1 MKLSLR
7 TQVLMLLALFA
18 VLFIGVVGLVW
29 MNTAERAEDSVYAP
43 VLSTKDLVA
52 DALPPA
58 LYVVEPWLVAHEALV
73 ADVSKLDALEER
85 WAQLDRD
92 FETREAFWA
101 TAKMDEGLRS
111 KMQQTVVP
119 TARKFFQLGKT
130 SLFPLLR
137 AGKRDEAEKVLS
149 TQLRPAYDAQKAAV
163 DETMQLAAEVE
174 KQQREVAASSVRTL
188 KLTIAFA
195 AFLGGILSVIIGLRT
210 VSNLSKRLRT
220 IIESLEAAAEGDL
233 SERPA
238 DGARDEVTLVHE
250 ALTRTLAGMSEAI
263 QGVQRV
269 ARQVEEESSSLSSTS
284 AGLQSGVTEQAASSE
299 ETSASLEELT
309 ANSQQTSNI
318 AQRGNALSGQSS
330 EAVRTTADVMKS
342 TQQAMRQLADT
353 SARVQDI
360 VGTVDEMAFQTNLLA
375 LNAAVEAARAGEA
388 GRGFAV
394 VAHEVRALAQRS
406 AQAARDIRK
415 LIQGSV
421 EQVNAGSALVDQSSA
436 ALEQAGTAVREVTSL
451 MGQLAT
457 AAREQSSGVEEINRA
472 MMASDAVAQRTT
484 GQAQTL
490 TQAASRLSSSA
501 SNLAKLASR
510 FKTSESSEPEQQPF
524 EPALATFEA
533 APAAPPASPKRRA
546 PMARPAPTTHDAEF

>member
-7 TQVLMLLALFA
+7 AQVLMLLGLFAALFTG
-18 VLFIGVVGLVW
+18 FVVMVW
-29 MNTAERAEDSVYAP
+29 VNTAERAEDSVYAP
-43 VLSTKDLVA
+43 VLSTKDVVA
-52 DALPPA
+52 DVLPPP
-58 LYVVEPWLVAHEALV
+58 LYVVEPLLVAHEAVL
-73 ADVSKLDALEER
+73 AEASKLDALEGQ
-85 WAQLDRD
+85 WSQLERD
-92 FETREAFWA
+92 FQARETFWA
-101 TAKMDEGLRS
+101 SAKMDEALRS
-111 KMQQTVVP
+111 KLQETAIP
-119 TARKFFQLGKT
+119 TGRKFFQTGK
-130 SLFPLLR
+130 SALFPLLR
-137 AGKRDEAEKVLS
+137 AGKRAEAEKVLTS
-149 TQLRPAYDAQKAAV
+149 QLLPVYAEHKAAV
-163 DETMQLAAEVE
+163 DQTVQLAAEVE
-174 KQQREVAASSVRTL
+174 KQQRELAAGSVRTL
-188 KLTIAFA
+188 KLSIAFVA
-195 AFLGGILSVIIGLRT
+195 LLGGVLAVFIGLRT

-220 IIESLEAAAEGDL
+220 IIESLEAAAQGDL
-233 SERPA
+233 SARAA
-238 DGARDEVTLVHE
+238 DDARDEVTVVHE
-250 ALTRTLAGMSEAI
+250 ALTRTLGGMSEAI
-263 QGVQRV
+263 EGVQRV
-269 ARQVEEESSSLSSTS
+269 ARQVEEESSSLSTTST
-284 AGLQSGVTEQAASSE
+284 GLQTGVTEQAASSE

-353 SARVQDI
+353 SAKVQDI

-421 EQVNAGSALVDQSSA
+421 EQVSAGSALVDQSSA

-484 GQAQTL
+484 GQAQAL

-501 SNLAKLASR
+501 SNLAKLTSR
-510 FKTSESSEPEQQPF
+510 FRTSESGGEEPPF
-524 EPALATFEA
+524 EPALATFES
-533 APAAPPASPKRRA
+533 AAPPPPKRSFTR
-546 PMARPAPTTHDAEF
+546 RPAPSAHEAEF

>member
-7 TQVLMLLALFA
+7 ARVLMLLGMLAALF
-18 VLFIGVVGLVW
+18 VGFVGVVWVS
-29 MNTAERAEDSVYAP
+29 TAERAEESVYAP

-52 DALPPA
+52 DVLPPP
-58 LYVVEPWLVAHEALV
+58 LYAVEAWLVAHEAVV
-73 ADVSKLDALEER
+73 ADRAQLDALEQQ
-85 WAQLDRD
+85 WSQLERD
-92 FETREAFWA
+92 FQARETFWA
-101 TAKMDEGLRS
+101 TAKMDDGLRARL
-111 KMQQTVVP
+111 QQAALPSGRT
-119 TARKFFQLGKT
+119 FFQTGR
-130 SLFPLLR
+130 SALFPLLR
-137 AGKRDEAEKVLS
+137 EGKRDEAERVLM
-149 TQLRPAYDAQKAAV
+149 TQLRPLYETHKAAV
-163 DETMQLAAEVE
+163 EQTVQFAGEVE
-174 KQQREVAASSVRTL
+174 KHQRETAAGAVRTL
-188 KLTIAFA
+188 KAGIAVV
-195 AFLGGILSVIIGLRT
+195 AFISVILGLLAGLAT
-210 VSNLSKRLRT
+210 VSRVSKRLRT
-220 IIESLEAAAEGDL
+220 IIESLEAAAQGDL
-233 SERPA
+233 SARPH
-238 DGARDEVTLVHE
+238 DDARDEVTVVHE

-263 QGVQRV
+263 EGVQRV
-269 ARQVEEESSSLSSTS
+269 ARQVEAESSSLSSTS
-284 AGLQSGVTEQAASSE
+284 AGLQTGVTEQAASSE

-318 AQRGNALSGQSS
+318 AQRGNALAGQSS

-353 SARVQDI
+353 SAKVQDI

-484 GQAQTL
+484 GQAQAL
-490 TQAASRLSSSA
+490 TQAATRLSSSA
-501 SNLAKLASR
+501 SNLATLATR
-510 FKTSESSEPEQQPF
+510 FKTSEPAEPADAPQPF

-533 APAAPPASPKRRA
+533 GPPAPPKRRTA
-546 PMARPAPTTHDAEF
+546 PRSLPPAAHDAEF

>member
-7 TQVLMLLALFA
+7 AQVLMLLGLFAALFTG
-18 VLFIGVVGLVW
+18 FVVMVW
-29 MNTAERAEDSVYAP
+29 VNTAERAEDSVYAL
-43 VLSTKDLVA
+43 VLSTKDVVA
-52 DALPPA
+52 DVLPPP
-58 LYVVEPWLVAHEALV
+58 LYAVEPWLVAHEAVL
-73 ADVSKLDALEER
+73 AEPSKLDELEGR
-85 WAQLDRD
+85 WSQLERD
-92 FETREAFWA
+92 FQARETFWVS
-101 TAKMDEGLRS
+101 AKMDEALRL
-111 KMQQTVVP
+111 KLQGAAIP
-119 TARKFFQLGKT
+119 TGKKFFQTGQ
-130 SLFPLLR
+130 SALFPLLR
-137 AGKRDEAEKVLS
+137 AGKRAEAEKVLTS
-149 TQLRPAYDAQKAAV
+149 QLRPLYVEHKAAV
-163 DETMQLAAEVE
+163 DQTVQLAAEVE
-174 KQQREVAASSVRTL
+174 KQQREVAAGSVRTL
-188 KLTIAFA
+188 KLSIALA
-195 AFLGGILSVIIGLRT
+195 ALIGGILAVFIGLRT

-220 IIESLEAAAEGDL
+220 IIESLEAAAQGDL
-233 SERPA
+233 SSRAA
-238 DGARDEVTLVHE
+238 DDARDEVTVVHE
-250 ALTRTLAGMSEAI
+250 ALTRTLSGMSEAI
-263 QGVQRV
+263 EGVQRV
-269 ARQVEEESSSLSSTS
+269 ARQVEEESSSLSTTS
-284 AGLQSGVTEQAASSE
+284 SGLQAGVTEQAASSE

-353 SARVQDI
+353 SAKVQDI

-421 EQVNAGSALVDQSSA
+421 EQVSAGSALVDQSSA

-484 GQAQTL
+484 GQAQAL
-490 TQAASRLSSSA
+490 TQAATRLSSSA

-510 FKTSESSEPEQQPF
+510 FRTGKSGVEEPPF

-533 APAAPPASPKRRA
+533 APPPSPKRSFTRRTA
-546 PMARPAPTTHDAEF
+546 PSAHEAEF

>member
-7 TQVLMLLALFA
+7 AQVLMLLAMFG
-18 VLFIGVVGLVW
+18 VLFTAVVGVVWV
-29 MNTAERAEDSVYAP
+29 NTAERAEDSVYAP

-58 LYVVEPWLVAHEALV
+58 LYVVEPWLVAHEAVL
-73 ADVSKLDALEER
+73 AETSKLDASEAR
-85 WAQLDRD
+85 WAQLERD
-92 FETREAFWA
+92 FEAREAYW
-101 TAKMDEGLRS
+101 TTTKLDEGLRS
-111 KMQQTVVP
+111 KLQDTMIP
-119 TARKFFQLGKT
+119 SARKFFQTGKPI
-130 SLFPLLR
+130 FPLLR
-137 AGKRDEAEKVLS
+137 AGKRDEAEKLLS
-149 TQLRPAYDAQKAAV
+149 QQLRPAYDVQKAAV
-163 DETMQLAAEVE
+163 DQTMAFAAEVE
-174 KQQREVAASSVRTL
+174 KQQRAAAGGSVRTL
-188 KLTIAFA
+188 KLTIALA
-195 AFLGGILSVIIGLRT
+195 ALIGGILSVVLGLRT

-220 IIESLEAAAEGDL
+220 IIESLETAAQGDL
-233 SERPA
+233 SARAA
-238 DGARDEVTLVHE
+238 DDARDEVTLVHE
-250 ALTRTLAGMSEAI
+250 ALARTLAGMSEAI
-263 QGVQRV
+263 EGVQRV
-269 ARQVEEESSSLSSTS
+269 ARQVEEESSSLSTTS
-284 AGLQSGVTEQAASSE
+284 AGLQTGVTEQAASSE

-330 EAVRTTADVMKS
+330 DAVRTTADVMKS

-353 SARVQDI
+353 SAKVQEI

-501 SNLAKLASR
+501 SNLAKLATR
-510 FKTSESSEPEQQPF
+510 FKTSESGSSTGAAQPF
-524 EPALATFEA
+524 EPALATFEPAA
-533 APAAPPASPKRRA
+533 APSPKRRA
-546 PMARPAPTTHDAEF
+546 PTKRPAPTAHDAEF

>member
-7 TQVLMLLALFA
+7 AQVLMLLAMFGALFMT
-18 VLFIGVVGLVW
+18 VVVMLWV
-29 MNTAERAEDSVYAP
+29 NTAERAEDSVYAP
-43 VLSTKDLVA
+43 VLSTKDVVA

-58 LYVVEPWLVAHEALV
+58 LYVVEPWLVAHEAVL
-73 ADVSKLDALEER
+73 ADASKLEPIESRWSQLE
-85 WAQLDRD
+85 RD
-92 FETREAFWA
+92 FEARATFFA
-101 TAKMDEGLRS
+101 TAKVDEGLRARL
-111 KMQQTVVP
+111 QDQVLP
-119 TARKFFQLGKT
+119 TARKFFQTGKAV
-130 SLFPLLR
+130 FPLVR
-137 AGKRDEAEKVLS
+137 AGKRDEAEKLLT
-149 TQLRPAYDAQKAAV
+149 TQLRPVFDAQKAAV
-163 DETMQLAAEVE
+163 DSTMQFAAEVE
-174 KQQREVAASSVRTL
+174 KQQREAAAGSVRTL
-188 KLTIAFA
+188 KLTIALA
-195 AFLGGILSVIIGLRT
+195 ALIGGILSVIIGLRT

-220 IIESLEAAAEGDL
+220 IIESLEAAAQGDL
-233 SERPA
+233 SARAA
-238 DGARDEVTLVHE
+238 DDARDEVTVVHE
-250 ALTRTLAGMSEAI
+250 ALTRTLAGMAEAI

-269 ARQVEEESSSLSSTS
+269 ARQVEEESSSLTTTST
-284 AGLQSGVTEQAASSE
+284 GLQTGVTEQAASSE

-318 AQRGNALSGQSS
+318 AQRGNSLSGQSS
-330 EAVRTTADVMKS
+330 EAVRSTADVMKS
-342 TQQAMRQLADT
+342 TQQAMRALADT
-353 SARVQDI
+353 SAKVQDI

-421 EQVNAGSALVDQSSA
+421 EQVGAGSALVDQSSA

-510 FKTSESSEPEQQPF
+510 FRTGEAAVEGQPF
-524 EPALATFEA
+524 EPALATFEP
-533 APAAPPASPKRRA
+533 APAPAPKR
-546 PMARPAPTTHDAEF
+546 PMTRRPAPTAHEAEF

>member
-7 TQVLMLLALFA
+7 AQVLMLLGLFA
-18 VLFIGVVGLVW
+18 VLFIGLVLMVW
-29 MNTAERAEDSVYAP
+29 VNTAERAEDSVYAP
-43 VLSTKDLVA
+43 VLSTKDVVA
-52 DALPPA
+52 DVLPPP
-58 LYVVEPWLVAHEALV
+58 LYAVEPLLVAHEAVL
-73 ADVSKLDALEER
+73 ADASKLDELEKQ
-85 WAQLDRD
+85 WSQLERD
-92 FETREAFWA
+92 FQARETFWA
-101 TAKMDEGLRS
+101 TAKMDESLRA
-111 KMQQTVVP
+111 KLQEAAIP
-119 TARKFFQLGKT
+119 TGRTFFETGKAT
-130 SLFPLLR
+130 LFPLLH
-137 AGKRDEAEKVLS
+137 AGKRAEAEKVL
-149 TQLRPAYDAQKAAV
+149 TERLLPAYLTHKAAV
-163 DETMQLAAEVE
+163 DQTVQLAADVE
-174 KQQREVAASSVRTL
+174 KQQRETAAGSVRTL

-195 AFLGGILSVIIGLRT
+195 ALLGGILSVVIGLRT

-220 IIESLEAAAEGDL
+220 IIESLESAAQGDL
-233 SERPA
+233 SARAA
-238 DGARDEVTLVHE
+238 DDARDEVTVVHE
-250 ALTRTLAGMSEAI
+250 ALTRTLGGMSEAI

-269 ARQVEEESSSLSSTS
+269 ARQVEEESASLSTTS
-284 AGLQSGVTEQAASSE
+284 SGLQSGVTEQAASSE

-330 EAVRTTADVMKS
+330 DAVRTTADVMKS

-353 SARVQDI
+353 SAKVQDI

-472 MMASDAVAQRTT
+472 MMSSDAVAQRTT
-484 GQAQTL
+484 GQAQAL

-501 SNLAKLASR
+501 SNLARLTSR
-510 FKTSESSEPEQQPF
+510 FKTAESGEAQQQPF

-533 APAAPPASPKRRA
+533 APPAPPKRRA
-546 PMARPAPTTHDAEF
+546 PSKRPAPPTHDAEF

>member
-7 TQVLMLLALFA
+7 AQVLLLLAMFGALFTA
-18 VLFIGVVGLVW
+18 VVIMLWV
-29 MNTAERAEDSVYAP
+29 NTAERAEESVYAP
-43 VLSTKDLVA
+43 VISTKDLVA

-58 LYVVEPWLVAHEALV
+58 LYVVEPWLVAHQAVL
-73 ADVSKLDALEER
+73 ADASKLEAVESRWGQLE
-85 WAQLDRD
+85 RD
-92 FETREAFWA
+92 FEARVTYFA
-101 TAKMDEGLRS
+101 TAKIDDGLRARLED
-111 KMQQTVVP
+111 QVVP
-119 TARKFFQLGKT
+119 TARKFFQTGKAV
-130 SLFPLLR
+130 FPLVR
-137 AGKRDEAEKVLS
+137 AGKRDEAEQLLS
-149 TQLRPAYDAQKAAV
+149 TQLSPVFEAQKAAV
-163 DETMQLAAEVE
+163 DSTMQFAAEVE
-174 KQQREVAASSVRTL
+174 KRQRAAAAGSVRTL
-188 KLTIAFA
+188 KLTIVLA
-195 AFLGGILSVIIGLRT
+195 AFIGGILSVIIGLRT

-220 IIESLEAAAEGDL
+220 IIESLEAAAQGDL
-233 SERPA
+233 SARPA
-238 DGARDEVTLVHE
+238 DDARDEVTVVHE
-250 ALTRTLAGMSEAI
+250 ALTRTLAGMAEAI

-269 ARQVEEESSSLSSTS
+269 ARQVEEESSSLTTTST
-284 AGLQSGVTEQAASSE
+284 GLQTGVTEQAASSE

-318 AQRGNALSGQSS
+318 AQRGNSLSGQSS
-330 EAVRTTADVMKS
+330 EAVRSTADVMKS
-342 TQQAMRQLADT
+342 TQQAMRALADT
-353 SARVQDI
+353 SAKVQDI

-421 EQVNAGSALVDQSSA
+421 EQVSAGSALVDQSSA

-457 AAREQSSGVEEINRA
+457 AASEQSSGVEEINRA

-484 GQAQTL
+484 GQAQAL

-510 FKTSESSEPEQQPF
+510 FRTGESAVEAQPF
-524 EPALATFEA
+524 EPALATFEP
-533 APAAPPASPKRRA
+533 APAPKRTTTR
-546 PMARPAPTTHDAEF
+546 RPAPGAHEAEF

>member
-7 TQVLMLLALFA
+7 TQVLMLLGVFAALF
-18 VLFIGVVGLVW
+18 VGLVIMVW
-29 MNTAERAEDSVYAP
+29 VNTAERAEDSVYAP
-43 VLSTKDLVA
+43 VLSTKDVVA
-52 DALPPA
+52 DVLPPP
-58 LYVVEPWLVAHEALV
+58 LYVVEPLLVAHEAVL
-73 ADVSKLDALEER
+73 AEPAKLDALESQ
-85 WAQLDRD
+85 WSQLERD
-92 FETREAFWA
+92 FQARETFWA
-101 TAKMDEGLRS
+101 SAKMDEGLRTKLLES
-111 KMQQTVVP
+111 AVP
-119 TARKFFQLGKT
+119 SGRKFFQT
-130 SLFPLLR
+130 ARTALFPLVR
-137 AGKRDEAEKVLS
+137 AGKRAEAEKVLTS
-149 TQLRPAYDAQKAAV
+149 QLLPIYAEHKAAV
-163 DETMQLAAEVE
+163 DQTVQLAADVE
-174 KQQREVAASSVRTL
+174 KQQREVAAGSVRTL

-195 AFLGGILSVIIGLRT
+195 ALIGGILSVVIGLRT
-210 VSNLSKRLRT
+210 VVRLSKRLAT
-220 IIESLEAAAEGDL
+220 IIESLEAAAQGDL
-233 SERPA
+233 TPRPA
-238 DGARDEVTLVHE
+238 DDARDEVTVVHE

-263 QGVQRV
+263 EGVQRV
-269 ARQVEEESSSLSSTS
+269 ARQVEEESSSLTSTS
-284 AGLQSGVTEQAASSE
+284 TGLQTGVTEQAASSE

-318 AQRGNALSGQSS
+318 AQRGNSLSGQSS
-330 EAVRTTADVMKS
+330 EAVRSTADVMKS
-342 TQQAMRQLADT
+342 TQQAMRALADT
-353 SARVQDI
+353 SAKVQDI

-421 EQVNAGSALVDQSSA
+421 EQVSAGSALVDQSSA

-484 GQAQTL
+484 GQAQAL

-510 FKTSESSEPEQQPF
+510 FRTDESTAVEAQPF
-524 EPALATFEA
+524 EPALATFEP
-533 APAAPPASPKRRA
+533 APAPKR
-546 PMARPAPTTHDAEF
+546 PMTRRPAPTAHEAEF